1 MSYRKEFF
9 FQVEELLD
17 EKSEALLG
25 MQSFRKKMVNTISTN
40 AKWME
45 RNLASLAK
53 WLTNINH

>member
-1 MSYRKEFF
+1 M
-9 FQVEELLD
+9 D